1 MRLKKVKNAD
11 VLIKKSAY
19 LVEDAEKNK
28 GNWDK
33 VFGNNNPI
41 EIEIGMGKGDFIIS
55 KALDNPDINYIGVEK
70 YDSVLLRA
78 TEKLYDIE
86 IPNLRLILL
95 DAIEL
100 GNIFD
105 KEISMIY
112 LNFSDP
118 WPKKRHTK
126 RRLTSDRFLSVY
138 APLFK
143 EDIHIKQKTDNDGL
157 YEYSLES
164 FKENGFTILA
174 NSTDYGE
181 NENNIHKTEYEKK
194 FISLG
199 KNINYIYAFKEN

>member
-11 VLIKKSAY
+11 ILIKKSAY
-19 LVEDAEKNK
+19 LIEESEKYK
-28 GNWDK
+28 GNWNK

-55 KALDNPDINYIGVEK
+55 KALENPDINYIGIEK
-70 YDSVLLRA
+70 YDSILLRA
-78 TEKLYDIE
+78 TEKLSEIQ

-100 GNIFD
+100 MNVFD

-126 RRLTSDRFLSVY
+126 RRLTSDKFLNVY
-138 APLFK
+138 VPLFK
-143 EDIHIKQKTDNDGL
+143 EDVHIKQKTDNDSL

-164 FKENGFTILA
+164 FKTNGFSILET
-174 NSTDYGE
+174 NTDYGK
-181 NENNIHKTEYEKK
+181 NELNTNKTEYEKK
-194 FISLG
+194 FIALG
-199 KNINYIYAFKEN
+199 KNINYIYALRKK